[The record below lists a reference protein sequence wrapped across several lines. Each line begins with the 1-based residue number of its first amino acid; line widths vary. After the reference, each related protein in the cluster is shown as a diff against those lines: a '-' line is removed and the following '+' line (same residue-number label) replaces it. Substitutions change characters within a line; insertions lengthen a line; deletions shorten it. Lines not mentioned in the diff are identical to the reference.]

1 MQGKT
6 HAVCGSALAIA
17 ALAPETAPMLVSA
30 FVGGALGAL
39 CPDID
44 CDSSHAYKGCM
55 RFIGICAISF
65 ALSYVLDY
73 VYGLS
78 ILSTLMAME
87 QGHWPMPRIIGLIL
101 LVAYLIAGALSAHRT
116 VTHSLFGMAVATLAV
131 YLVTPGVWSAFA
143 IGYASHIA
151 LDMLNKQKEQLLW
164 PFGEGCALFVCKS
177 DGAMNKFL
185 LFSGMIA
192 LVAAIAFSA
201 PVTALVAAIA
211 TKIAAL

>member
-6 HAVCGSALAIA
+6 HVVCGSALVIA
-17 ALAPETAPMLVSA
+17 ALAPQTSMALAGA

-39 CPDID
+39 CPDVD
-44 CDSSHAYKGCM
+44 CDSSHAYRGCM
-55 RFIGICAISF
+55 KF
-65 ALSYVLDY
+65 ALMALIVFGAGYATDR
-73 VYGLS
+73 VYGTTF
-78 ILSTLMAME
+78 LSTLMALE
-87 QGHWPMPRIIGLIL
+87 EGHWPLSRIIGLIL

-131 YLVTPGVWSAFA
+131 YLIAPGVWSAFA

>member
-17 ALAPETAPMLVSA
+17 ALAPQTSMALAGA

-39 CPDID
+39 CPDVD
-44 CDSSHAYKGCM
+44 CDSSHAYRGCM
-55 RFIGICAISF
+55 KF
-65 ALSYVLDY
+65 ALMALIVFGAGYATDR
-73 VYGLS
+73 VYGTTF
-78 ILSTLMAME
+78 LSTLMALE
-87 QGHWPMPRIIGLIL
+87 EGHWPMPRIIGLIL

-131 YLVTPGVWSAFA
+131 YLIAPGVWSAFA
-143 IGYASHIA
+143 
-151 LDMLNKQKEQLLW
+151 QLLW

>member
-17 ALAPETAPMLVSA
+17 ALAPQTSMALAGA

-39 CPDID
+39 CPDVD
-44 CDSSHAYKGCM
+44 CDSSHAYRGCM
-55 RFIGICAISF
+55 KF
-65 ALSYVLDY
+65 ALMALIVFGAGYATDR
-73 VYGLS
+73 VYGTTF
-78 ILSTLMAME
+78 LSTLMALE
-87 QGHWPMPRIIGLIL
+87 EGHWPVSRIVGLIL
-101 LVAYLIAGALSAHRT
+101 LVAHLIAGALSAHRT

-131 YLVTPGVWSAFA
+131 YLIAPGD
-143 IGYASHIA
+143 IA

>member
-17 ALAPETAPMLVSA
+17 ALAPETWPALIGA

-44 CDSSHAYKGCM
+44 CDNSHAYKGCM
-55 RFIGICAISF
+55 RFAGICAVAF

-87 QGHWPMPRIIGLIL
+87 QGRWPMSRIIGLIL

-116 VTHSLFGMAVATLAV
+116 LTHSLFGMAVATLAV
-131 YLVTPGVWSAFA
+131 YLIAPGIWSAFS

-177 DGAMNKFL
+177 DGAMNIFL

-201 PVTALVAAIA
+201 PVTALVAMIEA
-211 TKIAAL
+211 KIAAL